1 MQKALNWIFAIIL
14 IAGIA
19 AASGYYFGFRRGAFA
34 GFAQATEKAA
44 AVKHAKW
51 DEWKYPDISYEFS
64 TATGA
69 SGHIGGESFRPQ
81 TCFVGATKDDFEKV
95 VKYYAEKVGPEQ
107 SQTEFSGGPETGLH
121 GWVKSSRHVDDSVRP
136 FDGNQQVERP
146 VKLKTFALQ
155 SKDFNLTV
163 TISKS
168 TGEDETHL
176 IIVHQ

>member
-1 MQKALNWIFAIIL
+1 MQKSFGWILAILL
-14 IAGIA
+14 IGSIA

-34 GFAQATEKAA
+34 GFVQATEKAA

-95 VKYYAEKVGPEQ
+95 VKYYAEKCGPDQ
-107 SQTEFSGGPETGLH
+107 SETEIGGGTDTGIH
-121 GWVKSSRHVDDSVRP
+121 GRVQSCRYLDDSARP
-136 FDGNQQVERP
+136 FDGNRQEVRP
-146 VKLKTFALQ
+146 VKLKMFALQ
-155 SKDFNLTV
+155 SKEFNLTV
-163 TISKS
+163 TLSRAE
-168 TGEDETHL
+168 GEAETH
-176 IIVHQ
+176 IVIVHQ